1 MFDIAEDAAVDEQI
15 DIEPRTVTVF
25 QSSEGSDSGPMCLS
39 EDVSTA
45 AKRLRCL
52 ARLQRQAEWA
62 GNVIWLTLLHFSRKH
77 TAVCR
82 ARANT
87 RSCMRPRQT
96 ASCGQSRD

>member
-15 DIEPRTVTVF
+15 NIEPRTVTVF